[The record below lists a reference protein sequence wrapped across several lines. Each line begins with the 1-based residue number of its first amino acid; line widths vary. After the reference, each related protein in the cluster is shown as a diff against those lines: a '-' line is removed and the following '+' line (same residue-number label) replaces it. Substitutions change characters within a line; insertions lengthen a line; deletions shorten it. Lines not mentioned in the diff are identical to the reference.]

1 MRPSSAREEPRSS
14 EGSLAGGQFS
24 GFLAQLE
31 KHGLLKPGALDAL
44 KNVML
49 EEEERRVE
57 EKEEERMVGSP
68 TGNRLSLKSL
78 QQQRDSGLRTVSS
91 TEASAPAR
99 TPVSRNSLFARRV
112 PPKRRNKFTGFIP
125 RVKPVGNTENIH
137 PVGPLAIHLSLPT
150 YRHPPF
156 QAGLIHEDITGEAED
171 REELTNV
178 IPSEDPRDSELAEL
192 EHSDNEMLKNIV
204 AAILSEEPSS
214 TTPGSLIEAVTRG
227 RKRCSVHLMRSF
239 LSSLLL
245 IDRNSS
251 SNLFQIERRQSF

>member
-1 MRPSSAREEPRSS
+1 MAS
-14 EGSLAGGQFS
+14 
-24 GFLAQLE
+24 FLAQLE
-31 KHGLLKPGALDAL
+31 KNGLLKPGALDAL
-44 KNVML
+44 KNVIL

-91 TEASAPAR
+91 STEASAPAR
-99 TPVSRNSLFARRV
+99 TPVNRNSLFARRV

-125 RVKPVGNTENIH
+125 RVKPVGNIENIH
-137 PVGPLAIHLSLPT
+137 PVGLLGIHLSLST
-150 YRHPPF
+150 SSF
-156 QAGLIHEDITGEAED
+156 QAGLIHEDITGEAD
-171 REELTNV
+171 DTEELTNV

-227 RKRCSVHLMRSF
+227 RKRCIVHLMRFF
-239 LSSLLL
+239 LSSFLLL
-245 IDRNSS
+245 ID
-251 SNLFQIERRQSF
+251 

>member
-1 MRPSSAREEPRSS
+1 MVRPSSVREEPRSS
-14 EGSLAGGQFS
+14 EGSLASGQFS

-57 EKEEERMVGSP
+57 EKEEEKERMVGSP

-78 QQQRDSGLRTVSS
+78 QQQQRDSGLRTISS

-137 PVGPLAIHLSLPT
+137 PVG
-150 YRHPPF
+150 
-156 QAGLIHEDITGEAED
+156 
-171 REELTNV
+171 
-178 IPSEDPRDSELAEL
+178 
-192 EHSDNEMLKNIV
+192 
-204 AAILSEEPSS
+204 
-214 TTPGSLIEAVTRG
+214 
-227 RKRCSVHLMRSF
+227 
-239 LSSLLL
+239 
-245 IDRNSS
+245 NSS
-251 SNLFQIERRQSF
+251 QLIKVALSPTPHFRLV

>member
-1 MRPSSAREEPRSS
+1 MHCNGSLNSFPFQVVRPSSAREEPRSS

-57 EKEEERMVGSP
+57 EKEEEKERMVGSP

-137 PVGPLAIHLSLPT
+137 PVGNSSQFINC
-150 YRHPPF
+150 F
-156 QAGLIHEDITGEAED
+156 
-171 REELTNV
+171 V
-178 IPSEDPRDSELAEL
+178 IPHFRL
-192 EHSDNEMLKNIV
+192 V
-204 AAILSEEPSS
+204 
-214 TTPGSLIEAVTRG
+214 
-227 RKRCSVHLMRSF
+227 
-239 LSSLLL
+239 
-245 IDRNSS
+245 
-251 SNLFQIERRQSF
+251 

>member
-1 MRPSSAREEPRSS
+1 MVRPSSAREEPRSS

-57 EKEEERMVGSP
+57 EKEEEKERMVGSP

-78 QQQRDSGLRTVSS
+78 QQQRDSGLRAVSS

-125 RVKPVGNTENIH
+125 RVKPVGNIENIH
-137 PVGPLAIHLSLPT
+137 PVGLLGIHLSL
-150 YRHPPF
+150 
-156 QAGLIHEDITGEAED
+156 
-171 REELTNV
+171 
-178 IPSEDPRDSELAEL
+178 
-192 EHSDNEMLKNIV
+192 
-204 AAILSEEPSS
+204 S
-214 TTPGSLIEAVTRG
+214 TAL
-227 RKRCSVHLMRSF
+227 
-239 LSSLLL
+239 
-245 IDRNSS
+245 
-251 SNLFQIERRQSF
+251 